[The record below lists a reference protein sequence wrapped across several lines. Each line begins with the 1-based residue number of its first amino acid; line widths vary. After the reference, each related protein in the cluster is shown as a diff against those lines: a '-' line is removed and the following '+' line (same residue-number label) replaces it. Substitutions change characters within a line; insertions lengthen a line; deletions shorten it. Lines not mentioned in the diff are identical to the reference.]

1 MNIALILLS
10 TELVYFFGAS
20 SGAGAAFLV
29 GLGLIFILR
38 VVICNL
44 YNLIHIDKQ
53 IMKILCK
60 LKIDAMN

>member
-10 TELVYFFGAS
+10 TELLYIFF
-20 SGAGAAFLV
+20 GAGAAILV
-29 GLGLIFILR
+29 GLRLIYILR

-44 YNLIHIDKQ
+44 YNLLHIDKQ

-60 LKIDAMN
+60 RKIDAMN